1 MNKTIH
7 NKEQLKWILMKLKII
22 YIYIYIYIYIDS
34 SKDIN
39 DKDPIFKVD
48 DHVFPNT
55 KSFLPKDERIH
66 SKLVWRSFGN

>member
-1 MNKTIH
+1 MNPNEVK
-7 NKEQLKWILMKLKII
+7 N

-39 DKDPIFKVD
+39 DKAPIFKVD

-66 SKLVWRSFGN
+66 SKLV